1 MATLSPEEGETTVV
15 FESDGTNRGIVAI
28 GSFDCVSL
36 AQLTS
41 VFRLSVTPQIRLD
54 RAGNDSLTVSW
65 DAPSNYPASGY
76 DLQYR
81 VGLATDSCTRD
92 PNSSIFCDSAMQVE
106 YDSASPGSGVE
117 ITGLE
122 PDTSYQ
128 VSVRARDAFPLDNG
142 HFSRWAQPLSAMT
155 RPENSDPTGQPVI
168 QLDGQPIGQTAP
180 RVDDTLSVDVT
191 GISDA
196 DGLST
201 VSYAYRWLRAGTE
214 IAMATGATYM
224 VKVDDVGSALSVRVS
239 FTDDGDNEEALTSA
253 TTAAVA
259 AAPPVVT
266 MEAGP
271 DVVEGD
277 TAVFTL
283 RRTGDMSERL
293 SVDYEVEVSVP
304 DPTVPSSGIAELAP
318 GASEIEVR
326 ISTSEDRVATS
337 GHDIT
342 LTIVGGDGSSEY
354 EIGAAS
360 SATVSVTDDDAAPR
374 ITNDTT
380 SFTAPE
386 NSTDTIVE
394 LAATDEDDDVLTWS
408 IVGGADRDAFRLRTL
423 NDGMRQVE
431 ALSFT
436 EAQDFEAPGDQGGD
450 GTYEVTVEVT
460 DGFNPVTAALTVALT
475 AAPPVVTMEAGP
487 DVVEGDTA
495 VFTLR
500 RTGDMSERLS
510 VDYEVEVSVPDPTVP
525 SSGIAELAPGA
536 SEIEVRISTS
546 EDKVATSGHDITLT
560 IVGGDGSSVYEI
572 GAASSATVS
581 VTDDDAAPRITNDTT
596 SFTAPENSTDTIV
609 ELVATDEDGDVL
621 TWSIVG
627 GADRDAFRLRTL
639 NDGMRQVEALSF
651 TEAQDFEAPGDQGGD
666 GTYEVTV
673 EVTDGFNPVTAE
685 LTVALTAAPPVVTM
699 VVTIEAGSDVVEG
712 DTAVFTLRRTGD
724 MSERLSVDYEV
735 EVSVPDPTVPSSG
748 IAELAPGASELEVRI
763 STSEDKVATSG
774 HDITLTIVGGDG
786 SSEYE
791 IGAASS
797 ATVSVTDDDAAPRI
811 TNDTTSFTAPENS
824 TDTIVELAATDE
836 DGDVLTW
843 SIVGGADRD
852 AFRLRTL
859 NDGMRQVEA
868 LSFTEAQDFE
878 APGDQGGDG
887 TYEVTVEVTDGFNPV
902 TAGLTVAL
910 TAAPPVVTMEA
921 GPDVVEGDTAV
932 FTLRRS
938 GTTTALLDVN
948 VSVSEDGDVVAPAN
962 EGTTT
967 VAFGVGAAT
976 TTLLV
981 ATMDDTQAREHST
994 VTVAFTPG
1002 VGYVI
1007 GEPASAA
1014 VPVRDN
1020 DEAPAALAGVAEG
1033 WLSRFGRTVSGHVSD
1048 AVWLRLRGE
1057 GKDSRVEL
1065 AGRRL
1070 GPAAAGEGRGVARA
1084 RWTGGEERMGDW
1096 PADDAPT
1103 PTVRE
1108 VLLGSSFRVGLR
1120 DGGAPGG
1127 ARWTSWGE
1135 ASASRFDSEEDGLA
1149 LDGEATTFI
1158 VGLDAARAGWLA
1170 GVAFAG
1176 SAGEGEFGDRTAG
1189 RDRRGPGKVASWL
1202 ASVHPYA
1209 RFAVSERL
1217 SVWGLLGHGTGDLEL
1232 EADGAGRWK
1241 TDTSMAMAAAG
1252 ARGVLLSGKETGG
1265 AELGI
1270 RADALIARL
1279 ESDAATDEGGE
1290 LAATRADTSRLRLM
1304 LEGSRPFA
1312 LDAGGMIEP
1321 SLEAGVRHDGG
1332 DAETGTGVA
1341 LGGGLRYH
1349 APAHGLTVDTRI
1361 RGFIADGDTT
1371 FREWGASGSVRIRAG
1386 REGAGLSLTVSPAFG
1401 ADSSGA
1407 ARLWSLPDARGLA
1420 ATGASE
1426 PAGRLDAELGY
1437 GLGARPGLGVVTPY
1451 AGLGLAGA
1459 GARAWRLGVRLR
1471 VAEDFTADLGATR
1484 CEVASDDAPEHA
1496 MTLRAKWRW

>member
-1 MATLSPEEGETTVV
+1 MATLTPEEGETTVV
-15 FESDGTNRGIVAI
+15 FESDGTNRSFVAA
-28 GSFDCVSL
+28 GSTDCASL
-36 AQLTS
+36 RGLISA
-41 VFRLSVTPQIRLD
+41 FRLSVTPQNLRLD
-54 RAGNDSLTVSW
+54 RAGDDSLTVSW
-65 DAPSNYPASGY
+65 DAPPNYPASGY

-81 VGLATDSCTRD
+81 VAPATDNCTVD
-92 PNSSIFCDSAMQVE
+92 GASSVFCPEAMQVA

-128 VSVRARDAFPLDNG
+128 VSVRARDDFPLDNG
-142 HFSRWAQPLSAMT
+142 HFSQWARPLSAMT
-155 RPENSDPTGQPVI
+155 RSENSDPTGQPVI

-180 RVDDTLSVDVT
+180 RVDDTLSVDLT

-196 DGLST
+196 DGLSNA
-201 VSYAYRWLRAGTE
+201 SYAYRWLRAGTE

-224 VKVDDVGSALSVRVS
+224 VRVDDVGSALSVRVS
-239 FTDDGDNEEALTSA
+239 FTDNGDNEEALTSA

-266 MEAGP
+266 IEAGP

-304 DPTVPSSGIAELAP
+304 DPTVPSSGIAILAP
-318 GASEIEVR
+318 G
-326 ISTSEDRVATS
+326 
-337 GHDIT
+337 
-342 LTIVGGDGSSEY
+342 SSE
-354 EIGAAS
+354 
-360 SATVSVTDDDAAPR
+360 
-374 ITNDTT
+374 
-380 SFTAPE
+380 
-386 NSTDTIVE
+386 
-394 LAATDEDDDVLTWS
+394 L
-408 IVGGADRDAFRLRTL
+408 
-423 NDGMRQVE
+423 
-431 ALSFT
+431 
-436 EAQDFEAPGDQGGD
+436 
-450 GTYEVTVEVT
+450 
-460 DGFNPVTAALTVALT
+460 
-475 AAPPVVTMEAGP
+475 
-487 DVVEGDTA
+487 
-495 VFTLR
+495 
-500 RTGDMSERLS
+500 
-510 VDYEVEVSVPDPTVP
+510 
-525 SSGIAELAPGA
+525 
-536 SEIEVRISTS
+536 EVRISTS

-596 SFTAPENSTDTIV
+596 SYTAPENSTDTIV
-609 ELVATDEDGDVL
+609 GLAATDEDGDVL

-639 NDGMRQVEALSF
+639 GDGMGQVEELSFTEAQDFEAPGDQGGDGTYEVTVEVTDGFNPVTAELTIALTAAPPVVTIEAGPDVVEGDTAVFTLRRTGDMSERLSVDYEVEVSVPDPTVPSSGIAILAPGSSELEVRISTSEDKVATSGHDITLTIVGGDGSSVYEIGAASSATVSVTDDDAAPRITNDTTSYTAPENSTDTIVGLAATDEDGDVLTWSIVGGADRDAFRLRTLGDGMRQVEALSF

-685 LTVALTAAPPVVTM
+685 LTVALTAAPPVVT
-699 VVTIEAGSDVVEG
+699 I
-712 DTAVFTLRRTGD
+712 
-724 MSERLSVDYEV
+724 
-735 EVSVPDPTVPSSG
+735 
-748 IAELAPGASELEVRI
+748 
-763 STSEDKVATSG
+763 
-774 HDITLTIVGGDG
+774 
-786 SSEYE
+786 
-791 IGAASS
+791 
-797 ATVSVTDDDAAPRI
+797 
-811 TNDTTSFTAPENS
+811 
-824 TDTIVELAATDE
+824 
-836 DGDVLTW
+836 
-843 SIVGGADRD
+843 
-852 AFRLRTL
+852 
-859 NDGMRQVEA
+859 
-868 LSFTEAQDFE
+868 
-878 APGDQGGDG
+878 
-887 TYEVTVEVTDGFNPV
+887 
-902 TAGLTVAL
+902 
-910 TAAPPVVTMEA
+910 EA

-938 GTTTALLDVN
+938 GTTTAALLDVN

-981 ATMDDTQAREHST
+981 ATMDDTQAKEHST

-1127 ARWTSWGE
+1127 ARWTSWGG

-1170 GVAFAG
+1170 GVALAG
-1176 SAGEGEFGDRTAG
+1176 STGEGEFGDRTAG
-1189 RDRRGPGKVASWL
+1189 RERRGPGKVASWL

-1279 ESDAATDEGGE
+1279 ESDAATGEGGE

-1361 RGFIADGDTT
+1361 RGFIADGDTS

-1484 CEVASDDAPEHA
+1484 CEVASDDAPEHGV
-1496 MTLRAKWRW
+1496 TLRAKWRW